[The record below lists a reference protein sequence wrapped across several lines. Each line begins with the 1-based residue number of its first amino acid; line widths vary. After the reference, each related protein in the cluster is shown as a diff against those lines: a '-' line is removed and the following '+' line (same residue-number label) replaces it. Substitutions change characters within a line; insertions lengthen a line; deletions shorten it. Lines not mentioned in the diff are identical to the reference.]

1 VPDERWS
8 DDQTLLVELDKA
20 WHAAQCVPPEFI
32 ATGKRVWRSL
42 DLDADLDAELA
53 ELIYDSLRE
62 PAQVRTDRAE
72 LRALTFASAT
82 QTIELEVTAGGLLGQ
97 LVPPGRAQIEVEARD
112 GGSVN
117 ASTDE
122 LGFFTIP
129 RVPEGPFRL
138 RYRSAAG
145 VDVVTGWIAI

>member
-32 ATGKRVWRSL
+32 ATGKRVWRAL
-42 DLDADLDAELA
+42 DLDAELA

-82 QTIELEVTAGGLLGQ
+82 QTIELEVSDGGLLGQ
-97 LVPPGRAQIEVEARD
+97 LVPPGRAQIEVEVRD
-112 GGSVN
+112 GASVN
-117 ASTDE
+117 ASSDE

-129 RVPEGPFRL
+129 RVPDGAFRL

>member
-1 VPDERWS
+1 VPDEWWS

-20 WHAAQCVPPEFI
+20 WFAGQCVPPEFI
-32 ATGKRVWRSL
+32 TAGKRVWASP
-42 DLDADLDAELA
+42 DLDAELA

-82 QTIELEVTAGGLLGQ
+82 QTIELEVTDGGLLGQ
-97 LVPPGRAQIEVEARD
+97 LVPPGRARIEVEARD
-112 GGSVN
+112 GGTTDATS
-117 ASTDE
+117 DE

-129 RVPEGPFRL
+129 RVPDGAFRL
-138 RYRSAAG
+138 RYRTAAG

>member
-1 VPDERWS
+1 
-8 DDQTLLVELDKA
+8 LLAELDKA
-20 WHAAQCVPPEFI
+20 WYAAQCVPAEFT
-32 ATGKRVWRSL
+32 AAGKRVWTAS
-42 DLDADLDAELA
+42 DLDAELA

-97 LVPPGRAQIEVEARD
+97 LVPPGRAQIEIEAQD
-112 GGSVN
+112 GDTTSR
-117 ASTDE
+117 SSDE

-129 RVPEGPFRL
+129 RAPDGPFRL
-138 RYRSAAG
+138 RYRTDSG

>member
-1 VPDERWS
+1 MPYEGWS
-8 DDQTLLVELDKA
+8 DDQTLLAELDKA
-20 WHAAQCVPPEFI
+20 WYAAQCVPAEFI
-32 ATGKRVWRSL
+32 AAGKRVWTAS
-42 DLDADLDAELA
+42 DLDAELA

>member
-1 VPDERWS
+1 MGYMRDERWS
-8 DDQTLLVELDKA
+8 DDETLLAELDRA
-20 WHAAQCVPPEFI
+20 WYAAQCVPPEFV
-32 ATGKRVWRSL
+32 AAGQQVWRPP
-42 DLDADLDAELA
+42 DLDAELA

-82 QTIELEVTAGGLLGQ
+82 QTIELEVTDGGLLGQ
-97 LVPPGRAQIEVEARD
+97 LVPPGRAQIEVQARD
-112 GGSVN
+112 GGTTGACS
-117 ASTDE
+117 DE

-129 RVPEGPFRL
+129 RVPDGPFRL

-145 VDVVTGWIAI
+145 IDVVTGWIAI